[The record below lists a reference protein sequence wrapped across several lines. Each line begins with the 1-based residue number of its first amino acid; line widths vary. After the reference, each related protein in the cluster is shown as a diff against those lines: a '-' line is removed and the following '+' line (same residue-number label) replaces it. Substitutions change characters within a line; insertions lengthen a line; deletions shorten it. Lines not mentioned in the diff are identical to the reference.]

1 MAKTPWPLGAGG
13 GPPALCSRHMPCRS
27 ICVGNGPEN
36 DAGERRFS
44 PQQPQRTVTWPCQWT
59 GGLSST
65 PCPPGPSREKGSSI
79 LGYRHLGRVSRC
91 CGGSSCVSQGAEQHP
106 FLPTCCDNHQVSR
119 HCYMSPGDKNAPPP
133 TENHCYP
140 HAFRCCASVSAFHP
154 PPCSHLAAPPFQP
167 PPPRDHHSQ
176 FTEAGQHVSGEQPRV
191 TLTHITFLPAT

>member
-133 TENHCYP
+133 LRTTATPTLSAAVLLSQPFTPRPAPTSLPLHFSLPLPETTTASSLRPDSTSLEN
-140 HAFRCCASVSAFHP
+140 S
-154 PPCSHLAAPPFQP
+154 L
-167 PPPRDHHSQ
+167 
-176 FTEAGQHVSGEQPRV
+176 G
-191 TLTHITFLPAT
+191 